1 MFKYLFYEDMDEVSE
16 LRRTYI
22 EELNRSIEVART
34 TENNDDQIDNSFI
47 TSSRIEDQAHK
58 SLSEATEL
66 QTRGTETDEGISVRS
81 NHSTTEE
88 SFSKSSVGQK
98 APGTKRKH
106 LSDTI
111 CRIGSDSS
119 SESTWSEPNIMADI
133 LKAGKNTIGNSDS
146 MSSSDIEQEPHPAS
160 SVSSR
165 RSSSSIDTP
174 KEMRSLEECI
184 RVMNVGEV
192 KNLTDDEILQMIDTK
207 NIRAFELEKVL
218 EDHLRGV
225 EVRRRLVL
233 KQAELAN
240 TAIKAIP
247 YRNYN
252 YDKVLGQCAENVI
265 GYMTLPLGVAGPLKI
280 NNKFYT
286 IPMATTEGCLIA
298 STNRGCS
305 ALRSCGV
312 KTVVTEDKMTRAPAV
327 RFESVMRAAEV
338 KRWIEDL
345 NNESV
350 LKVIKFFIPKQSLT
364 HFILLNTNNI
374 SINQF
379 LLLFQKQFDST
390 SRFARLKNIFVR
402 INSNILYIRFEAF
415 TGDAMGMNMVSKA
428 TEFTLK
434 YLKDEFPDMQILTL
448 SSNMC
453 TDKKPSALNWIK
465 GRGKSVVAEAIIPRD
480 IVERTLKTTAEALV
494 DINIVKNKTGT

>member
-34 TENNDDQIDNSFI
+34 AENNDDRIDNSFV
-47 TSSRIEDQAHK
+47 TSSRIEDQVEK
-58 SLSEATEL
+58 SLSEAMAANDL
-66 QTRGTETDEGISVRS
+66 PNGTETDEGISVRS

-88 SFSKSSVGQK
+88 SFSKATVGQK

-133 LKAGKNTIGNSDS
+133 LKARKNTIGNSDS

-184 RVMNVGEV
+184 RVVNLGEV

-225 EVRRRLVL
+225 EVRRKLIL

-247 YRNYN
+247 FRNYN

-305 ALRSCGV
+305 ALRACGV

-350 LKVIKFFIPKQSLT
+350 LKVIHFFIPK
-364 HFILLNTNNI
+364 
-374 SINQF
+374 
-379 LLLFQKQFDST
+379 
-390 SRFARLKNIFVR
+390 
-402 INSNILYIRFEAF
+402 
-415 TGDAMGMNMVSKA
+415 
-428 TEFTLK
+428 
-434 YLKDEFPDMQILTL
+434 
-448 SSNMC
+448 
-453 TDKKPSALNWIK
+453 
-465 GRGKSVVAEAIIPRD
+465 
-480 IVERTLKTTAEALV
+480 
-494 DINIVKNKTGT
+494 